1 MNDAPIKRRQPELM
15 RKKILEAAI
24 ETIAMQGVDGLTLD
38 EVARQAEVSKGG
50 LLHHYKS
57 KDALQTALYDYL
69 LEDLEQAIAEKLDP
83 NPHTLARFSLAYFD
97 VVCDPSAPDYD
108 KRRGVLFALFAVQ
121 PDLAMKWADWL
132 KNRMMEHAETDDH
145 AMARVLRLAADGLWA
160 SNMIDGPDSES
171 ANRDSVS
178 QFLKNLFRT

>member
-1 MNDAPIKRRQPELM
+1 MSETPIKRRQPELM

-38 EVARQAEVSKGG
+38 EVARQAQVSKGG

-57 KDALQTALYDYL
+57 KDALQSALYNYL
-69 LEDLEQAIAEKLDP
+69 LEDLEQAIAEKLDR

-97 VVCDPSAPDYD
+97 VVCDPTAPDYD

-121 PDLAMKWADWL
+121 PELAVKWADWL
-132 KNRMMEHAETDDH
+132 KDRMIEHAETDDN

-171 ANRDSVS
+171 ANRESVS